1 MNIFGHNERKFI
13 PEPVVVSINDNE
25 KYTEYYDKRV
35 GINYKISNLSYPDK
49 KYYPEELNSNFTIYE
64 DTGFLFEDYAEFMLE
79 YKYDN
84 TSDIE
89 EMNEFNI
96 GSVIIKV
103 QEPTPLLAKALW
115 LEGDNCFMPEE
126 LTSISLKGVKKENVE
141 AYLQQALFLIGNY
154 SPSNMTI
161 EYPKVERFLGED
173 IVTYYAEA
181 EELQKGIINS
191 DNIDVKT
198 KKFSEL
204 KYTEVLSFYN
214 KGMSMKEEQLGFLY
228 FYKVIEYFFLINRK
242 DEFITNISN
251 YNKNG
256 DIDSFIKKVTDIYYK
271 KESEQLK
278 LVLKSIETSLKP
290 ILKSAKESK
299 KITDENNTN
308 EFANALY
315 NYRNSITH
323 GKSDT
328 NLFLKLPTPLS
339 ISDTKFWNSTTLEIS
354 KILINKYCFTK

>member
-115 LEGDNCFMPEE
+115 LEGDNYFMPEE
-126 LTSISLKGVKKENVE
+126 LTSISLKGVKKRECRSILTTSTILNWK
-141 AYLQQALFLIGNY
+141 LQ
-154 SPSNMTI
+154 
-161 EYPKVERFLGED
+161 
-173 IVTYYAEA
+173 
-181 EELQKGIINS
+181 
-191 DNIDVKT
+191 
-198 KKFSEL
+198 
-204 KYTEVLSFYN
+204 
-214 KGMSMKEEQLGFLY
+214 
-228 FYKVIEYFFLINRK
+228 
-242 DEFITNISN
+242 
-251 YNKNG
+251 
-256 DIDSFIKKVTDIYYK
+256 
-271 KESEQLK
+271 
-278 LVLKSIETSLKP
+278 P
-290 ILKSAKESK
+290 IQH
-299 KITDENNTN
+299 DD
-308 EFANALY
+308 
-315 NYRNSITH
+315 R
-323 GKSDT
+323 
-328 NLFLKLPTPLS
+328 
-339 ISDTKFWNSTTLEIS
+339 IS
-354 KILINKYCFTK
+354 KSRKIFR